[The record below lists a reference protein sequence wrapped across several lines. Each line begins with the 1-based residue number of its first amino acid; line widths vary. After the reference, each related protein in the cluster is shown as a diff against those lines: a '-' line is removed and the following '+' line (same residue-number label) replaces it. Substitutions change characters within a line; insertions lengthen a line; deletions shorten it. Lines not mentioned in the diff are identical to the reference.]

1 MLKMTEC
8 DEGMKRILIIDD
20 EENSYLS
27 LRTVLENNGL
37 TVDESNNPHEALKNF
52 STGLYDLVLVDII
65 MPKMNGFELYRR
77 LRIIDNKV
85 KVFFL
90 ASGRVNYAMVKKE
103 LSSESDSNYII
114 RKPIENEDLIELL
127 NIIVN

>member
-1 MLKMTEC
+1 MPKMTEC

-20 EENSYLS
+20 EEKSYLS
-27 LRTVLENNGL
+27 LRAVLENNGL
-37 TVDESNNPHEALKNF
+37 TVHVSNNPHEALKNF

-65 MPKMNGFELYRR
+65 MPEMNGFELYRR

-90 ASGRVNYAMVKKE
+90 ASGRVNYAMVRKE

>member
-1 MLKMTEC
+1 
-8 DEGMKRILIIDD
+8 MKRILIIDD
-20 EENSYLS
+20 EEKSYLS

-37 TVDESNNPHEALKNF
+37 TVDASNNPHEALKNF
-52 STGLYDLVLVDII
+52 STGYDLVLVDII
-65 MPKMNGFELYRR
+65 MPEMNGFELYRR

-90 ASGRVNYAMVKKE
+90 ASGRVNYAMVRKE

>member
-1 MLKMTEC
+1 
-8 DEGMKRILIIDD
+8 MKRILIIDD
-20 EENSYLS
+20 EEKSYLS

-37 TVDESNNPHEALKNF
+37 TVDASNNPHEALKNF

-65 MPKMNGFELYRR
+65 MPEMNGFELYRR

-90 ASGRVNYAMVKKE
+90 ASGRVNYAMVRKE
-103 LSSESDSNYII
+103 LSHESESNYII

>member
-1 MLKMTEC
+1 MTVC
-8 DEGMKRILIIDD
+8 NEGMKRILIIDD
-20 EENSYLS
+20 EEKSYLS

-37 TVDESNNPHEALKNF
+37 KVDSSNNPHEALKNF
-52 STGLYDLVLVDII
+52 SSGLYDLVLVDII
-65 MPKMNGFELYRR
+65 MPEMNGFELYRR

-90 ASGRVNYAMVKKE
+90 ASGRVNYAMVREE
-103 LSSESDSNYII
+103 LSPESDSNYII

>member
-37 TVDESNNPHEALKNF
+37 TVDAYNNPHEALKNF

-65 MPKMNGFELYRR
+65 MPEMNGFELYRR

-90 ASGRVNYAMVKKE
+90 ASGRVNYAMVRKE